1 MGSMVEGANLLPDNL
16 IKIVVN
22 MPGIECINNPDW
34 GYFRKR
40 PITVGVINFFLFM
53 SPILGIPL
61 IFTYTPY
68 SGTDNFY
75 YYYLLV
81 CK

>member
-1 MGSMVEGANLLPDNL
+1 
-16 IKIVVN
+16 
-22 MPGIECINNPDW
+22 
-34 GYFRKR
+34 
-40 PITVGVINFFLFM
+40 M